1 MITFGNEE
9 LLADG
14 REDLPRII
22 DIARPTRLIIESTQ
36 KPCRQKHFCLLHL
49 QIIVQASLKSN
60 PDTYKWTGTCC
71 RELAISTV
79 TAVNQGANNVEGD
92 NGAHVHIAVRP

>member
-36 KPCRQKHFCLLHL
+36 KLLHI

-60 PDTYKWTGTCC
+60 PCKWTGTCC

>member
-36 KPCRQKHFCLLHL
+36 KRLHI